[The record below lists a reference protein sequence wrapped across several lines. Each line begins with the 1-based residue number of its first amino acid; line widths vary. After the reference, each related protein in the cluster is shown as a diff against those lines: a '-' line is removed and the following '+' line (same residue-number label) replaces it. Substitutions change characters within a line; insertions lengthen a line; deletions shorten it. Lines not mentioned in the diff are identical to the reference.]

1 MTVRNKDNTEERRVV
16 VHEKKSLENHPHL
29 ISSVQRKITTATI
42 NFWNVNSKI
51 LWFIH
56 IFPKT
61 LYRLIKKNAI
71 VSSFFFFNLRWLGPI
86 FLISASSH
94 TCNYIFFTILKGN
107 TDTCTYHLKLT
118 PISLRL
124 FQAHR
129 YYSDIDKVWLLKSNL
144 TGVDGNWN
152 RSSTSNS

>member
-1 MTVRNKDNTEERRVV
+1 MTVRNKDITEERRVV

-61 LYRLIKKNAI
+61 LYRLIKKKCDCIFVFLFQFALTWSN
-71 VSSFFFFNLRWLGPI
+71 FFF
-86 FLISASSH
+86 ISASSH
-94 TCNYIFFTILKGN
+94 TCNYIFFYHFKRKYWYMYVPFKA
-107 TDTCTYHLKLT
+107 DTNFPTFVSGT
-118 PISLRL
+118 
-124 FQAHR
+124 
-129 YYSDIDKVWLLKSNL
+129 
-144 TGVDGNWN
+144 
-152 RSSTSNS
+152 

>member
-29 ISSVQRKITTATI
+29 SSSVQRKSTTATI

-61 LYRLIKKNAI
+61 LYRLIKKMRLYLRF
-71 VSSFFFFNLRWLGPI
+71 SFSICVDLVQF